1 MKLYVFL
8 LMTLFLGCKKESND
22 DYYIKYV
29 ADGQS
34 TIQQSQPNG
43 LWIFIN
49 NENSGVTD
57 FKRSNRGLVEFTVGP
72 VKKGFLS
79 KIAVT
84 NACPSSCYIRPLL
97 QIHISQ
103 NGGPFVIKKELVS
116 SQYSDTASITYTIQ

>member
-1 MKLYVFL
+1 MYVFL
-8 LMTLFLGCKKESND
+8 LVIFFLGCKKESNP

-34 TIQQSQPNG
+34 TIQQAQPNG

-57 FKRSNRGLVEFTVGP
+57 FRRSNRGVSEFTIGP

-103 NGGPFVIKKELVS
+103 NGEPFVIKKELVL
-116 SQYSDTASITYTIQ
+116 SQYVNDASIELKIE

>member
-1 MKLYVFL
+1 
-8 LMTLFLGCKKESND
+8 MTLFLGCKKESND

-116 SQYSDTASITYTIQ
+116 SQYINDASIDFKIE